1 MVMSL
6 RPAASLAALMCL
18 GLAGC
23 SREAAQ
29 PSAGQKA
36 EPVPAA
42 GRKCPD
48 PNIRDSKDPCSLY
61 YWKPKDS
68 ALKDAKTF

>member
-6 RPAASLAALMCL
+6 RPAVTLAALICL

-48 PNIRDSKDPCSLY
+48 PNIRDSKDPCSPY

>member
-36 EPVPAA
+36 QPIPAA

-48 PNIRDSKDPCSLY
+48 PNIRDSKDPCSPY

-68 ALKDAKTF
+68 ALKDAKIF

>member
-23 SREAAQ
+23 SREAAR

-36 EPVPAA
+36 EPVPVA

-48 PNIRDSKDPCSLY
+48 PNIRDRKDPCSPY

-68 ALKDAKTF
+68 VLKDAKTF

>member
-6 RPAASLAALMCL
+6 RPAATLAALMCL

-48 PNIRDSKDPCSLY
+48 PNLRDSKDPCSPY

-68 ALKDAKTF
+68 ALKDAKSF

>member
-6 RPAASLAALMCL
+6 RSAASLAALICL
-18 GLAGC
+18 ELTGC
-23 SREAAQ
+23 SREAAP
-29 PSAGQKA
+29 PSTGQKA

-48 PNIRDSKDPCSLY
+48 PNIRDRNDPCSPY

-68 ALKDAKTF
+68 ALKDAKSF

>member
-1 MVMSL
+1 MALS
-6 RPAASLAALMCL
+6 PKTAASLAALVCL

-29 PSAGQKA
+29 PTAGQK
-36 EPVPAA
+36 PVPAA

-48 PNIRDSKDPCSLY
+48 PNIRDRNDPCSPY

-68 ALKDAKTF
+68 VLKDAKTF

>member
-6 RPAASLAALMCL
+6 RTAASLAALICL

-23 SREAAQ
+23 SREAAP
-29 PSAGQKA
+29 PSAGEKA
-36 EPVPAA
+36 APVTAA

-48 PNIRDSKDPCSLY
+48 PNIRDRNDPCSPY

-68 ALKDAKTF
+68 ALKDAKSF

>member
-1 MVMSL
+1 MAVSL
-6 RPAASLAALMCL
+6 RCAASLATLVCL

-36 EPVPAA
+36 GSVPAV
-42 GRKCPD
+42 GHKCPD
-48 PNIRDSKDPCSLY
+48 PNIRDRNDPCSPY

-68 ALKDAKTF
+68 ALKGAKSF

>member
-6 RPAASLAALMCL
+6 RPAASLAALICL

-29 PSAGQKA
+29 PSAGQRA

-48 PNIRDSKDPCSLY
+48 PNIRDSKDPCSPY

-68 ALKDAKTF
+68 ALKDAKSF

>member
-6 RPAASLAALMCL
+6 RPAATLAALMCL

-29 PSAGQKA
+29 PSADQKA
-36 EPVPAA
+36 KPVPAA
-42 GRKCPD
+42 DRKCPD
-48 PNIRDSKDPCSLY
+48 PNIRDRNDPCSPY

>member
-1 MVMSL
+1 MIMSL
-6 RPAASLAALMCL
+6 RSAASLAALICL

-23 SREAAQ
+23 SREAAP

-48 PNIRDSKDPCSLY
+48 PNIRDRNDPCSPY